1 MAKLY
6 VIAGH
11 GAGDCGAVGNG
22 YQEAERV
29 RALAQRIK
37 DFGGANV
44 VLGDFNRNYYKDN
57 GISSL
62 TISKEYKIIE
72 LHMDSSP
79 NKSARGGHIVI
90 KKGFKADGYDDAL
103 AKLVGDIFPGRSNKI
118 VGRSDLANIN
128 RAAKK
133 GYNYRLMECGF
144 ISNVEDVKIFNTRMD
159 EFAKGILSCFG
170 IGSGS
175 AVPPTQDKPAP
186 TTPPPQ
192 KKEKLTV
199 DGRWGINTTK
209 ETQRFLKTIVDGIVS
224 RQPTSNRKYLK
235 NAFTDSWQFTSNY
248 KGGSAMIKSLQR
260 LIGAKVDG
268 FFGKESVKALQRFL
282 NKHGFNLKVDGY
294 MGPDTVCAWQK
305 YLNTH

>member
-6 VIAGH
+6 VIADH

-29 RALAQRIK
+29 RTLAQRIK
-37 DFGGANV
+37 YFGGANV
-44 VLGDFNRNYYKDN
+44 VLGDLNRNYYKDN

-72 LHMDSSP
+72 LHMDSGAST
-79 NKSARGGHIVI
+79 ARGGHVI
-90 KKGFKADGYDDAL
+90 INGNFKADRYDTAL
-103 AKLVGDIFPGRSNKI
+103 AELMKTMLPGRSSVI
-118 VGRSDLANIN
+118 VGRTDLTNVK

-133 GYNYRLMECGF
+133 GYNYRLLECGF
-144 ISNVEDVKIFNTRMD
+144 ISNAEDVKTFNSKMD
-159 EFAKGILSCFG
+159 DIAKGILSCFG

-175 AVPPTQDKPAP
+175 AVPPAQNTPPSKPA
-186 TTPPPQ
+186 TPP
-192 KKEKLTV
+192 KKEEKLTV

-209 ETQRFLKTIVDGIVS
+209 ATQRYLKTIVDGIVS

-248 KGGSAMIKSLQR
+248 KGGSAMIKALQR

-305 YLNTH
+305 YLNAH